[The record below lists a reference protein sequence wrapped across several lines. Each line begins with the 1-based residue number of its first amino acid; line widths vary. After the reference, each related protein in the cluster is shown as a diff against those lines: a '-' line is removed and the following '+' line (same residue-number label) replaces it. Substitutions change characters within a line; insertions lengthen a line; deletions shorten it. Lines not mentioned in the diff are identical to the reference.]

1 MSKESL
7 IKKEIIVGIKICLS
21 PAKLAK
27 YFDDIGEP
35 LGRIEY
41 ILMTHGLRMPR
52 MKMFG
57 YFTFEPDGIEMSIQ
71 EIENAKQALYDELP
85 WFEDCATKVGSYE
98 QEVEDLTAWIKRD
111 CNDKEL
117 QELKEKTK
125 KAKQA
130 RKDSKK

>member
-1 MSKESL
+1 MPRKSL

-57 YFTFEPDGIEMSIQ
+57 YFTFEPDGIEMSTD
-71 EIENAKQALYDELP
+71 EMKNAMQALYDELE
-85 WFEDCATKVGSYE
+85 WFEDCVTKIGRYE
-98 QEVEDLTAWIKRD
+98 QEVENLTAWLKSD
-111 CNDKEL
+111 CTDEEYQK
-117 QELKEKTK
+117 LKQ
-125 KAKQA
+125 KAKK
-130 RKDSKK
+130 RKSQTS